1 MPRLRLHPLLCALP
15 LIGSV
20 LAEPLPSSAPQP
32 ADNPSTPAKIELGRR
47 LYFDPRLSA
56 DGTVSCNSC
65 HDLDKGGV
73 DGLPV
78 SLGVTGKMGGRNA
91 PTVWNAAFNSTQFW
105 DGRAATLEEQA
116 QGPVTN
122 PVEMAMPG
130 GEAVA
135 DRLKAIPDYLAAF
148 ARAFPDDPQPS
159 LRNAGRAIAAFER
172 TLITPGSA
180 YDRHEQGD
188 KTALSAQQQRGLAT
202 FTEVGCVACH
212 SGPAFNGPQAS
223 LPPGTGFYQRFPTYT
238 DSLLVARYA
247 LDQDPGRYAVTHN
260 EADRHMFKVPTLRN
274 VALTA
279 PYFHTGSVPTLPEAV
294 RVMGKVQLDRDLT
307 EQQVEDI
314 VAFLGAL
321 TGPFPRIERPPV
333 PREVSLHQRAPFLA
347 QE

>member
-1 MPRLRLHPLLCALP
+1 MPRSRLYPLLCALP
-15 LIGSV
+15 LIGSA
-20 LAEPLPSSAPQP
+20 LAEPLPTTAPQP

-56 DGTVSCNSC
+56 DNTVSCNSC
-65 HDLDKGGV
+65 HDIAKGGV
-73 DGLPV
+73 DGKPV
-78 SLGVTGKMGGRNA
+78 SDGVAGKQGGRNS

-105 DGRAATLEEQA
+105 DGRAASLEEQA

-122 PVEMAMPG
+122 PVEMAMKDAG
-130 GEAVA
+130 AVA
-135 DRLKAIPDYLAAF
+135 ARLKEIPEYGPAF
-148 ARAFPDDPQPS
+148 AAAFPDDPQPS
-159 LRNAGRAIAAFER
+159 LANVGRAIAAFER

-180 YDRHEQGD
+180 YDRYEQGD
-188 KTALSAQQQRGLAT
+188 KTALTAQQLRGLAT

-212 SGPAFNGPQAS
+212 SGPAFNGPQPS
-223 LPPGTGFYQRFPTYT
+223 LPPGTGFYQRFPTFT
-238 DSLLVARYA
+238 DSPLVAKYG
-247 LDQDPGRYAVTHN
+247 LDKDQGRYEVTHQ

-294 RVMGKVQLDRDLT
+294 RVMGKVQLNRDIT
-307 EQQVEDI
+307 DEQIADI

-333 PREVSLHQRAPFLA
+333 PQEASLQRRAPFLA

>member
-1 MPRLRLHPLLCALP
+1 MPRSRLYPLLCALP
-15 LIGSV
+15 LIGSA
-20 LAEPLPSSAPQP
+20 LAEPLPTTAPQP

-56 DGTVSCNSC
+56 DDTVSCNSC
-65 HDLDKGGV
+65 HDLAKGGV
-73 DGLPV
+73 DGKPV
-78 SLGVTGKMGGRNA
+78 SEGVGGKRGVRNS

-122 PVEMAMPG
+122 PVEMAMKDAD
-130 GEAVA
+130 AVA
-135 DRLKAIPDYLAAF
+135 ARLKQIPEYGPAF
-148 ARAFPDDPQPS
+148 AAAFPDDPQPS
-159 LRNAGRAIAAFER
+159 LANVGRAIAAFER

-180 YDRHEQGD
+180 YDRYEQGD
-188 KTALSAQQQRGLAT
+188 KTALTAQQQRGLAT

-212 SGPAFNGPQAS
+212 SGPAFNGPQPS
-223 LPPGTGFYQRFPTYT
+223 LPLGTGFYQRFPTFT
-238 DSLLVARYA
+238 DSPLVAKYG
-247 LDQDPGRYAVTHN
+247 LDKDQGRYEVTHQ

-294 RVMGKVQLDRDLT
+294 RVMGKVQLNRDLT
-307 EQQVEDI
+307 DAQVDDI

-321 TGPFPRIERPPV
+321 SGPFPKVDNPHPATAKR
-333 PREVSLHQRAPFLA
+333 
-347 QE
+347 